1 MISPFMITFYTKTD
15 VSNPKITRLKRLK
28 ILCRN
33 QRYRKGISELIETVS
48 FKKSLRET
56 KYSELDKLLVKSR
69 CLSWI
74 LVSAIPESIISIN
87 LL

>member
-1 MISPFMITFYTKTD
+1 MITFYTKTD
-15 VSNPKITRLKRLK
+15 VSNPKITRKERLKRLK

-33 QRYRKGISELIETVS
+33 QRYRKGISVLIEAVS

-56 KYSELDKLLVKSR
+56 KYSELDKLLVKSH